1 MRTETLRKTLDVQ
14 DAAALWAWMA
24 GENGH
29 VRRLDATRSVS
40 ERTAVLDELH
50 QLVADHRTHDG
61 SVRLPR
67 AMTLVTA
74 TV

>member
-1 MRTETLRKTLDVQ
+1 
-14 DAAALWAWMA
+14 MA
-24 GENGH
+24 GENGR
-29 VRRLDATRSVS
+29 VRRLDATHSVS

-50 QLVADHRTHDG
+50 QLVADHRTHNG
-61 SVRLPR
+61 SLRLPR